1 MKYDFDHIVDRR
13 GSGCVKYDDRSAFG
27 NADIIPLWIA
37 DMDFEAP
44 DFICD
49 AIARRAAHR
58 VFGYGMRNESYYRAI
73 MSWVKRRNGWDI
85 DGSWLDFTP
94 GVVAGFVFALRALS
108 APGDGIVIMPPVYPP
123 FAAQIKANDRR
134 VVENPLVPEAGNYRI
149 DFDDLD
155 RKLEQATVLLLCNP
169 HNPTGRVFTTQELT
183 RIAALCRKHGVHI
196 VSDEIHS
203 DLVFAPGRHT
213 HIGALCTEGQ
223 KCITLIA
230 PTKTFNIAGLSTST
244 AITPDPAAR
253 QALRTELG
261 RYHVEQGNVFGTA
274 ALIAAYNDGE
284 EWLDQMLEYVHANME
299 FALRFFR
306 ERLPQIEAHIP
317 EGTYL
322 LWLDLRGL
330 GMEHEELLR
339 FMAHEAGVG
348 LNDGSAFGP
357 QGRGFMRMNM
367 ATSRALIEQA
377 LRQIETAWE
386 ARETERA
393 QER

>member
-58 VFGYGMRNESYYRAI
+58 VFGYGMRSESYYRAI

-85 DGSWLDFTP
+85 DGNWLDFTP

-203 DLVFAPGRHT
+203 DLIFHGKK
-213 HIGALCTEGQ
+213 HIPTASLSPE
-223 KCITLIA
+223 IA
-230 PTKTFNIAGLSTST
+230 ANVVTGISGTKTFNLAGLQASAVVFPNRHKKETFDRFWMNMDIHRNNAFSVT
-244 AITPDPAAR
+244 AM
-253 QALRTELG
+253 E
-261 RYHVEQGNVFGTA
+261 TA
-274 ALIAAYNDGE
+274 FREGE
-284 EWLDQMLEYVHANME
+284 EWLDQLLPYLSENFDFVVNYC
-299 FALRFFR
+299 
-306 ERLPQIEAHIP
+306 ERHIP
-317 EGTYL
+317 KIKTYAPDATYL
-322 LWLDLRGL
+322 MWLDCRALGL
-330 GMEHEELLR
+330 SNQELHD
-339 FMAHEAGVG
+339 FMIQNARLG
-348 LNDGSAFGP
+348 LNDGCAFG
-357 QGRGFMRMNM
+357 RSLNGFMRLN
-367 ATSRALIEQA
+367 AACPRSVLERALHQ
-377 LRQIETAWE
+377 LE
-386 ARETERA
+386 AA
-393 QER
+393 VNSL